1 MAINTFLKHSFLV
14 CLLAVNSYA
23 FDWNIFKYN
32 LGFNMFIMDHE
43 GSTPYWVNTNTNLK
57 TRLTPNFGIQ
67 FYTKGVEQSLTVG
80 AYFFQNFHN
89 YSTNFPYRWGPTMY
103 YKARGKRFTFY
114 GGIFPRKN
122 LLGRYGLN
130 IFAPYYWFI
139 DPNAR
144 GFLLQFQN
152 HYSPSKPYYGHAEF
166 MLDWFGG
173 NCYNTCK
180 FGRNPYGNAM
190 DRFQMNGSVG
200 YHFFKDLLG
209 IGGNFVL
216 FHNEDKYLLNGADGM
231 QFNEKKAIDNN
242 NIYLMDRLYFNA
254 YIGTSLLD
262 IAPFMEKLNAS
273 FGMVSESSRL
283 RQIHKNV
290 PFMNSVGGQLDVE
303 IQYKGFGIHNLFF
316 FAKTPEMP
324 FYNQY
329 QYVEMYCTPSYCP
342 TPIYRGVPFFQA
354 NMYNRF
360 DLYYNWKN
368 DFASVRINFV
378 LNAMRGGFDRSLPWS
393 ESYQVYMTV
402 AFDPYNLINKIARK
416 K

>member
-1 MAINTFLKHSFLV
+1 
-14 CLLAVNSYA
+14 
-23 FDWNIFKYN
+23 
-32 LGFNMFIMDHE
+32 
-43 GSTPYWVNTNTNLK
+43 
-57 TRLTPNFGIQ
+57 
-67 FYTKGVEQSLTVG
+67 
-80 AYFFQNFHN
+80 
-89 YSTNFPYRWGPTMY
+89 MY

-190 DRFQMNGSVG
+190 DRFQMNGSVA
-200 YHFFKDLLG
+200 YNFFKDLLG
-209 IGGNFVL
+209 IGGYFVL

-283 RQIHKNV
+283 RQIHNNV

-303 IQYKGFGIHNLFF
+303 IQYKGFGIHNLFSSPRPQKCLF
-316 FAKTPEMP
+316 ITNTSMLKCIARLRIAPRLFIVACHSFKPTCIIVLICITIGKT
-324 FYNQY
+324 
-329 QYVEMYCTPSYCP
+329 TSHPS
-342 TPIYRGVPFFQA
+342 
-354 NMYNRF
+354 
-360 DLYYNWKN
+360 
-368 DFASVRINFV
+368 ASTSC
-378 LNAMRGGFDRSLPWS
+378 LMRCVGALIGACLG
-393 ESYQVYMTV
+393 Q
-402 AFDPYNLINKIARK
+402 NLIKCI
-416 K
+416 

>member
-1 MAINTFLKHSFLV
+1 MAKTFLKHAFLV
-14 CLLAVNSYA
+14 GSLAANSHA

-43 GSTPYWVNTNTNLK
+43 GSTPYWINTNTNLK
-57 TRLTPNFGIQ
+57 SRLTPEFGIQ
-67 FYTKGVEQSLTVG
+67 FHTKKIEQSLIVG

-89 YSTNFPYRWGPTMY
+89 YNTNFPYAWGPTMY
-103 YKARGKRFTFY
+103 YKARGDRFTFY

-122 LLGRYGLN
+122 LLGSYGLN
-130 IFAPYYWFI
+130 VFAPYYWFI

-152 HYSPSKPYYGHAEF
+152 HYSPLKPYYGHAEF

-200 YHFFKDLLG
+200 YNFFKDFLIL
-209 IGGNFVL
+209 GGNFVL

-231 QFNEKKAIDNN
+231 HFNEKKAIDNSA
-242 NIYLMDRLYFNA
+242 IYLLDRLYYNA

-262 IAPFMEKLNAS
+262 IAPFMEKLNAK
-273 FGMVSESSRL
+273 FGMVSEASRL
-283 RQIHKNV
+283 RNREKDV
-290 PFMNSVGGQLDVE
+290 PFINSVGGQFDIEL
-303 IQYKGFGIHNLFF
+303 QYKGFGIHNLFY

-329 QYVEMYCTPSYCP
+329 QYVSMYCTPSYCP

-368 DFASVRINFV
+368 DFASVRVNFV
-378 LNAMRGGFDRSLPWS
+378 LNSMHEGFKSHSPWM